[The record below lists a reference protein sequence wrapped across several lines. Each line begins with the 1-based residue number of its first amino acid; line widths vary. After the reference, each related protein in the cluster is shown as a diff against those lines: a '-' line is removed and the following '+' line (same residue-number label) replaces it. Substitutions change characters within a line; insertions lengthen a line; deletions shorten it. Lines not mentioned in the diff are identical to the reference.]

1 VVKTLKKNNVVE
13 QTLCKSLYVVNMVE
27 IQFPHELPIGKT
39 MVAIGER
46 QVATFEHFQVW
57 PSL

>member
-1 VVKTLKKNNVVE
+1 
-13 QTLCKSLYVVNMVE
+13 MVE
-27 IQFPHELPIGKT
+27 IQFPHELPISKT